1 MYATD
6 LGPDLDRSYLCV
18 SGFLRPPAPGTA
30 LFTLYPRHSTS
41 MKLDSVKKAMRSLA
55 LEAIM
60 RPESLV
66 ELRDLLTQLSQQH
79 PGVGPRTAKLLTALS
94 ACAKEGRAAPPTP
107 IEDAIHRLLTADP
120 VKGALRELARMTPES
135 LTSLRYSLIALDLLD
150 LPALPVANLLKALRS
165 KRG

>member
-1 MYATD
+1 
-6 LGPDLDRSYLCV
+6 
-18 SGFLRPPAPGTA
+18 
-30 LFTLYPRHSTS
+30 
-41 MKLDSVKKAMRSLA
+41 MKLDSVKEAMRSLA

-79 PGVGPRTAKLLTALS
+79 PGVGPLTAKLLTALS
-94 ACAKEGRAAPPTP
+94 ACAKEGRAAPPTL

-135 LTSLRYSLIALDLLD
+135 LASLRYSLIALDLLD

-165 KRG
+165 KPG